1 MAGYCCGIYTCIV
14 DLATGIFVEPIRVF
28 LASTTAEW
36 LPTRVLEFSIL
47 ESSELPI
54 ALHRIETFGRA
65 MPMPREVRNRPR
77 TPFSFQR
84 FLIPE
89 LCGYRGRAIYLDA
102 DMQLFAD
109 IGELWNAS
117 MAGHDLLTV
126 RQGTDG
132 RKGQFSVVLLDCER
146 LQWRI
151 EDIVQGLD
159 EGRYSYEQ
167 LMYEMCV
174 ARKVGRTL
182 DPGWNSLEKYKPGR
196 TRLLHYTDMDTQPW
210 VSLNNPLRHHW
221 VQCLCRAVS
230 AGFLARD
237 ELAREVAAG
246 HVRPSLLAELNGVV
260 ADVKTLRRLD
270 KGFVAPYRAIRSGK
284 ARPWVSLR
292 SMLAFYVRR
301 GLQRFSRTGGR

>member
-1 MAGYCCGIYTCIV
+1 MMQ
-14 DLATGIFVEPIRVF
+14 PIRVF
-28 LASTTAEW
+28 IASTPTEW
-36 LPTRVLEFSIL
+36 LPARVLEFSIQETTQAAVEVVQL
-47 ESSELPI
+47 HTFDRPI
-54 ALHRIETFGRA
+54 RT
-65 MPMPREVRNRPR
+65 PVEVKNRPR

-182 DPGWNSLEKYKPGR
+182 DPGWNSLEKYEPGR

-246 HVRPSLLAELNGVV
+246 HVRPSLLAELDGV
-260 ADVKTLRRLD
+260 ASDVKTLRRLD

-292 SMLAFYVRR
+292 SMLAFYMRR
-301 GLQRFSRTGGR
+301 SLQRFARRGGR